1 MTLAQILKEK
11 KELSNNIKS
20 EYNLPLK
27 NKAL

>member
-11 KELSNNIKS
+11 KELSSILKK
-20 EYNLPLK
+20 EYKLPIK